1 MYEYIPEG
9 KRNGIKGLCMGL
21 FAGGVILFMS
31 SGLEGMLYT
40 GLMQTVAILLLA
52 VSIMLMGRYLLR
64 HYLYRISDDGEGLDF
79 LVDELSRRGRYTVCR
94 LGLSHLLS
102 AQAWSDETKPPRG
115 QKLYNYCVEIKPRD
129 SWILEFEDG
138 EDRIYIR
145 LSPDDTLKQYFLEA
159 VAARTASGQY
169 FEQSEEN
176 EA

>member
-9 KRNGIKGLCMGL
+9 SRSGMKRLCLWL
-21 FAGGVILFMS
+21 FVAAILLFFA
-31 SGLEGMLYT
+31 SGFEGMLYPSV
-40 GLMQTVAILLLA
+40 MQMVSVAIIT
-52 VSIMLMGRYLLR
+52 VTIMLMGRYLLR
-64 HYLYRISDDGEGLDF
+64 HYLYRVADDGEGMDF
-79 LVDELSRRGRYTVCR
+79 RVDELSRRGRVTVCR
-94 LGLSHLLS
+94 LALAQLVS
-102 AQAWSDETKPPRG
+102 AKEWNDETKPPRG
-115 QKLYNYCVEIKPRD
+115 TKLYNYCGEIKPCD

-159 VAARTASGQY
+159 VAARAASGQY